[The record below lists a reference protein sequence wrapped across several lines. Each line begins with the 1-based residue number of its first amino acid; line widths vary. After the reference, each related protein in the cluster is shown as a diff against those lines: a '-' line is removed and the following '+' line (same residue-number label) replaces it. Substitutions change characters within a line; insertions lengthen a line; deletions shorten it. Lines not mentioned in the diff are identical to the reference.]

1 MISDLV
7 PQAVASQASETPDA
21 LALTDG
27 KVSLTYRELDQQAS
41 RLAEALAAH
50 DARPDAVI
58 AICLERSAAFVV
70 AALGVLR
77 AGAAYLPIDPAA
89 PPDRVAFML
98 EDAAPRAVIT
108 EARLD
113 DRLPW
118 TACPRLDIHEVTTG
132 SVDPSARGDVPKNEH
147 LAYMIYT
154 SGSTGRPKGVE
165 VPHGG
170 LANLVAWHRR
180 AFDVTADDRASL
192 YASPAFDAVVWE
204 VWPYLVSGASVHV
217 VPEAVRTDPEALR
230 DWLVAQSITIG
241 FVPTPVAERL
251 IALPWP
257 LWTPLRT
264 LLTGADTLHRYPP
277 EGLPF
282 TLVNNYGP
290 TECTVVTTSG
300 PVDTEPFGET
310 LPAIGRPID
319 NVDVLI
325 LDEAMRPVPPGM
337 PGELYIGGAGLAR
350 GYRGRP
356 DLTAERF
363 VPHPDEL
370 GARLYRTGDRAR
382 LLGDGRVA
390 FLGRVDDQVKIRGYR
405 VEPDEIAAT
414 LGAQPGVAACAVVA
428 RDDDAGER
436 RLVAYVVPTA
446 GARLAREALVTA
458 LRRGL
463 PDYMVPATFVTLP
476 ALPLT
481 TNGKIDR
488 ALLPAPDADN
498 TLRDGEIVA
507 PRGEVE
513 TEVAAILSS
522 LLGVEQVSAQDNFFL
537 LGGHSL
543 LGTQLI
549 VRVRD
554 VFGVELSLRTLFD
567 APTIA
572 DLAVEIERARLAEAA
587 YPQGGHK

>member
-1 MISDLV
+1 LYKLNDMIFDLV
-7 PQAVASQASETPDA
+7 PQSVASQAAETPDA
-21 LALTDG
+21 LAVTDATLT
-27 KVSLTYRELDQQAS
+27 LTYRELDRRAR
-41 RLAEALAAH
+41 RLAEALRGF
-50 DARPDAVI
+50 DVGPDTVV

-70 AALGVLR
+70 AALGVLQ
-77 AGAAYLPIDPAA
+77 AGAAYLPLDPAT
-89 PPDRVAFML
+89 PPERLAFMFQ
-98 EDAAPRAVIT
+98 DAGPRVTIT
-108 EARLD
+108 DVRVDARL
-113 DRLPW
+113 PSTMW
-118 TACPRLDIHEVTTG
+118 PRLDVHEAMARPTTL
-132 SVDPSARGDVPKNEH
+132 AAHHDVPKHEH
-147 LAYMIYT
+147 LAYVIYT

-165 VPHGG
+165 VTHGS

-180 AFDVTADDRASL
+180 AFGVTADDRAPL
-192 YASPAFDAVVWE
+192 YASPAFDAAVWE
-204 VWPYLVSGASVHV
+204 IWPYLVSGASVHL
-217 VPEAVRTDPEALR
+217 PPDAVRTDPEALR
-230 DWLVAQSITIG
+230 DWLVAHAITIG

-257 LWTPLRT
+257 TWTALRT

-282 TLVNNYGP
+282 VLVNNYGP

-300 PVDTEPFGET
+300 PVEPEPFGET
-310 LPAIGRPID
+310 LPTIGRPID

-325 LDEAMRPVPPGM
+325 LDEAMGPVPPGA
-337 PGELYIGGAGLAR
+337 PGELYIGGAALAR

-363 VPHPDEL
+363 VPHPDEP

-382 LLGDGRVA
+382 MLTDGRVA

-405 VEPDEIAAT
+405 VEPDEIVAA

-428 RDDDAGER
+428 RDDDGGER
-436 RLVAYVVPTA
+436 RLVAYVVPA
-446 GARLAREALVTA
+446 PGAALGREALGTA

-463 PDYMVPATFVTLP
+463 PDYMVPTTFVVLS

-481 TNGKIDR
+481 TNGKVDR
-488 ALLPAPDADN
+488 AALPAPDATN
-498 TLRDGEIVA
+498 TLRDGELVA
-507 PRGEVE
+507 PRTEVE
-513 TEVAAILSS
+513 TELAAILSS
-522 LLGVEQVSAQDNFFL
+522 LLGVEGVSVEDNFFL

-554 VFGVELSLRTLFD
+554 VFDVELSLRTLFD

-572 DLAVEIERARLAEAA
+572 DLAAEIERARLAEAA
-587 YPQGGHK
+587 

>member
-7 PQAVASQASETPDA
+7 PQAVASQAAETPDA

-118 TACPRLDIHEVTTG
+118 TACPTLDIHEVTTG

-363 VPHPDEL
+363 VPHRDEP

-405 VEPDEIAAT
+405 VEPDEIAVT

-488 ALLPAPDADN
+488 AVLPAPDADN

-587 YPQGGHK
+587 YPQGRHK

>member
-7 PQAVASQASETPDA
+7 PHAVASQAAETPDA

-27 KVSLTYRELDQQAS
+27 KVALTYRELDDQAS
-41 RLAEALAAH
+41 RLAEALRAH
-50 DARPDAVI
+50 GAGPDAVI

-77 AGAAYLPIDPAA
+77 TGAAYLPIDPAA

-98 EDAAPRAVIT
+98 EDATPRAIIT

-113 DRLPW
+113 DRPPA
-118 TACPRLDIHEVTTG
+118 TACPRLDIHEVAAG
-132 SVDPSARGDVPKNEH
+132 SADPSAPADVPKHEH

-165 VPHGG
+165 VPHGS

-204 VWPYLVSGASVHV
+204 IWPYLVSGASVHV

-300 PVDTEPFGET
+300 PVEPEPFGET
-310 LPAIGRPID
+310 LPTIGRPID
-319 NVDVLI
+319 NVDVLV
-325 LDEAMRPVPPGM
+325 LDEAMQPVPPGM

-350 GYRGRP
+350 GYHGRP
-356 DLTAERF
+356 DLTTERF
-363 VPHPDEL
+363 VAHPDEP

-405 VEPDEIAAT
+405 VEPDEIVAA
-414 LGAQPGVAACAVVA
+414 LGALPGVAACAIVA

-446 GARLAREALVTA
+446 GASLAREALVTA
-458 LRRGL
+458 LRRSL

-481 TNGKIDR
+481 TNGKVDR
-488 ALLPAPDADN
+488 AALPAPDGGN

-507 PRGEVE
+507 PHGEVE
-513 TEVAAILSS
+513 TELAAILSS
-522 LLGVEQVSAQDNFFL
+522 LLGVEEVSVQDNFFL

-572 DLAVEIERARLAEAA
+572 DLAAEIERARLAEAA
-587 YPQGGHK
+587 

>member
-1 MISDLV
+1 LYKVQDMILEFVS
-7 PQAVASQASETPDA
+7 QAVTSQAAETPDA

-27 KVSLTYRELDQQAS
+27 SVALSYRDLDQQAD
-41 RLAEALAAH
+41 RLAEALRNHGAE
-50 DARPDAVI
+50 PDAVI

-77 AGAAYLPIDPAA
+77 AGAGYLPIDTAA
-89 PPDRVAFML
+89 PRDRIAFML
-98 EDAAPRAVIT
+98 EDAAPRVIIT
-108 EARLD
+108 EARLAP
-113 DRLPW
+113 RLLA
-118 TACPRLDIHEVTTG
+118 TACPRLDIHE
-132 SVDPSARGDVPKNEH
+132 ARSRPAVASGHDAVPNREH

-165 VPHGG
+165 VTHGS
-170 LANLVAWHRR
+170 LANLVAWHRH
-180 AFDVTADDRASL
+180 AFDVTIDDRASL
-192 YASPAFDAVVWE
+192 YASPAFDAAVWE
-204 VWPYLVSGASVHV
+204 IWPYLASGASVHV

-241 FVPTPVAERL
+241 FVPTPIAERL
-251 IALPWP
+251 LALRWP
-257 LWTPLRT
+257 LWTSLRT

-300 PVDTEPFGET
+300 PVEPEPLGET
-310 LPAIGRPID
+310 LPTIGRPID

-325 LDEAMRPVPPGM
+325 LDEAMQPAAPGA

-350 GYRGRP
+350 GYHRRP
-356 DLTAERF
+356 NLTAERF
-363 VPHPDEL
+363 VPHPGEP

-382 LLGDGRVA
+382 LLADGRVA
-390 FLGRVDDQVKIRGYR
+390 FLGRVDDQIKIRGYR
-405 VEPDEIAAT
+405 VEPDEIAAV
-414 LGAQPGVAACAVVA
+414 LGAQPGVAACAVVG
-428 RDDDAGER
+428 RDDDGER

-446 GARLAREALVTA
+446 DASLARDAIVRALQ
-458 LRRGL
+458 RNL

-481 TNGKIDR
+481 TNGKVDR
-488 ALLPAPDADN
+488 AALPAPDGGN
-498 TLRDGEIVA
+498 TLRDGAIVA
-507 PRGEVE
+507 PCGEVE
-513 TEVAAILSS
+513 TELAAILSS
-522 LLGVEQVSAQDNFFL
+522 LLGVPEVSVQDNFFL

-543 LGTQLI
+543 LGTQLV

-554 VFGVELSLRTLFD
+554 VFGVELSLRALFD

-587 YPQGGHK
+587 